1 MNAREALA
9 RAYALL
15 SECAITMKDAAIAGE
30 AMNLIVYSIST
41 MQNPTDGQK
50 EDQKDVVDTK

>member
-15 SECAITMKDAAIAGE
+15 SECTIAMKDAAIAGE

-41 MQNPTDGQK
+41 LQNPTNGQK
-50 EDQKDVVDTK
+50 EDQKDVVEPE